1 MTSFDREA
9 EDVGNVLA
17 LEHVNLT
24 VPDLNLAAL
33 FYVTGLGFTRDPYID
48 FGTRNMWVN
57 AGEQQF
63 HLPVGK
69 PQIFRGH
76 LSAVVPDLDGLM
88 HRLGGV
94 SRALGDT
101 LFAFHR
107 CEDHVQ
113 VTCPWGN
120 QIRVYGPGAFA
131 AMTLGLPRLD
141 VQVGPGAAAG
151 IAAFYRQVMA
161 CPVTLEGGRALVR
174 VGYNQT
180 LAFSEAADPP
190 PDYDGHHIAIYV
202 ANFSAPHRC
211 LLERGLITE
220 ESNQHQY
227 RFQAIVD
234 PDSGDVLA
242 ELEHEVRS
250 MTHPLYRRCLVNR
263 NPGLDFFNFRKGNEV
278 YTPG

>member
-1 MTSFDREA
+1 MTSFDRSA

-24 VPDLNLAAL
+24 VPDLTVAAL
-33 FYVTGLGFTRDPYID
+33 FYVTGLGFTRDPFID
-48 FGTRNMWVN
+48 FGARNMWVN

-63 HLPVGK
+63 HLPLGK
-69 PQIFRGH
+69 AQVFRGQVA
-76 LSAVVPDLDGLM
+76 AVVPDLDDLLK
-88 HRLGGV
+88 RLGGV
-94 SRALGDT
+94 SRVLEGT
-101 LFAFHR
+101 RFAFRR

-113 VTCPWGN
+113 VSCPWGN
-120 QIRVYGPGAFA
+120 DIRAYAPGVFP
-131 AMTLGLPRLD
+131 AMSLGLPRLD
-141 VQVGPGAAAG
+141 VQVAPGTASG
-151 IAAFYRQVMA
+151 IAAFYRQLMG
-161 CPVTLEGGRALVR
+161 CPATLGDGRALVR

-180 LAFSEAADPP
+180 LAFTETAAPIAA
-190 PDYDGHHIAIYV
+190 YDGHHIAVYV
-202 ANFSAPHRC
+202 ANFSAPHGR

-234 PDSGDVLA
+234 PDSGELLA

-250 MTHPLYRRCLVNR
+250 MTHPMYHRYLVNR